1 MLLGAILIP
10 TNVHASTGVVSV
22 NGGTTITVGSG
33 TSSVSVPIQVSN
45 SNGFNG
51 FQIIIV
57 ADPSILN
64 AASIDLT
71 GSVLPSPSILAECI
85 NGVLIAGTSCAN
97 QAGVAGTVELAAA
110 NNAGGS
116 TTNPVSGTI
125 FTINYNIVGQTG
137 GTPISFQTGCSS
149 TSTGNSDCV
158 QIASGGLTVPET
170 DMGATF
176 INQVDFSQTATFAAL
191 STPSGAS
198 VNDVI
203 NYNAI
208 GPYSDVVGETVTVSP
223 ASGLTCS
230 MVSGSVDLTASTSGS
245 DTLHCSATANGSYSV
260 TVSACGIFFFT
271 CPPATPHHV
280 MIPVLV
286 AAPGFT
292 LSLSQANVNISR
304 GSSDSTTTI
313 TVTSFSGFGSLVSFT
328 ASSTQSGVTG
338 SAPSKTPV
346 HDASG
351 YGTATSTLTVSVA
364 STVPTGSYTLMV
376 TGTGG
381 SVTASASLTVNVP
394 AQLYTLQSV
403 PNSITILRG
412 GTVATDLVLK
422 SFGNFAGTATF
433 AASVG
438 PVTGQQ
444 DSCCLTNNIT
454 PSFSPAT
461 VNLPPDGTVDLT
473 FFANTVGAS
482 SPTTQTSTGNY
493 TAVVT
498 ATINGVP
505 QMVTITFT
513 VVDFSIGPS
522 FCTGGNLTESSM
534 SFPGALDSPQFLNDT
549 FAGIFIG
556 GPCNTLTITSQ
567 PNILS
572 PFLGGALFGEVDNAQ
587 MLWVR
592 TNAYGGINTGLLTN
606 GFNGTPA
613 VAALNNQIPANGV
626 SVPQLAVDFPANS
639 TAFQWPSAACI
650 LPTFWG
656 NGTQIPYSY
665 LRTHGPLIIPGT
677 GIWAFLSTIFSRGHP
692 LVPPGAL
699 GNWGC
704 KFDAGAFPNDAG
716 NPDNN
721 AAFGTN
727 VPRDNNPDYFGVMA
741 MAIEG
746 TLPGAYTFQ
755 LCGQAGVLQHCTIL
769 GLNVVNPSNVHQFVY
784 SKTVSFSASGGEQK
798 FKLGID
804 NPSSFTV
811 YVQATV
817 TAVGSFGDTLT
828 ATTSILTLGPGGAV
842 NNLALS
848 FQLTASMIGE
858 TFTFSQS
865 MIVGTDPVNL
875 NGTSTVA
882 TTARA
887 TGTFRVTS

>member
-1 MLLGAILIP
+1 
-10 TNVHASTGVVSV
+10 
-22 NGGTTITVGSG
+22 
-33 TSSVSVPIQVSN
+33 
-45 SNGFNG
+45 
-51 FQIIIV
+51 
-57 ADPSILN
+57 
-64 AASIDLT
+64 
-71 GSVLPSPSILAECI
+71 
-85 NGVLIAGTSCAN
+85 
-97 QAGVAGTVELAAA
+97 
-110 NNAGGS
+110 
-116 TTNPVSGTI
+116 
-125 FTINYNIVGQTG
+125 
-137 GTPISFQTGCSS
+137 
-149 TSTGNSDCV
+149 
-158 QIASGGLTVPET
+158 
-170 DMGATF
+170 
-176 INQVDFSQTATFAAL
+176 
-191 STPSGAS
+191 
-198 VNDVI
+198 
-203 NYNAI
+203 
-208 GPYSDVVGETVTVSP
+208 
-223 ASGLTCS
+223 
-230 MVSGSVDLTASTSGS
+230 
-245 DTLHCSATANGSYSV
+245 
-260 TVSACGIFFFT
+260 
-271 CPPATPHHV
+271 
-280 MIPVLV
+280 
-286 AAPGFT
+286 
-292 LSLSQANVNISR
+292 
-304 GSSDSTTTI
+304 
-313 TVTSFSGFGSLVSFT
+313 
-328 ASSTQSGVTG
+328 
-338 SAPSKTPV
+338 
-346 HDASG
+346 
-351 YGTATSTLTVSVA
+351 
-364 STVPTGSYTLMV
+364 
-376 TGTGG
+376 
-381 SVTASASLTVNVP
+381 
-394 AQLYTLQSV
+394 
-403 PNSITILRG
+403 
-412 GTVATDLVLK
+412 
-422 SFGNFAGTATF
+422 
-433 AASVG
+433 
-438 PVTGQQ
+438 
-444 DSCCLTNNIT
+444 
-454 PSFSPAT
+454 
-461 VNLPPDGTVDLT
+461 
-473 FFANTVGAS
+473 
-482 SPTTQTSTGNY
+482 
-493 TAVVT
+493 
-498 ATINGVP
+498 
-505 QMVTITFT
+505 MVTITFT